1 MGLHAQRAII
11 ILTLAAVPVALI
23 WSQTDPILRYALAID
38 PAVAAAAG
46 RWSTLA
52 IAGLW
57 PTVMFE
63 VLRKFL
69 QAQKLLWPIVA
80 ASTAATAV
88 HCLNNWLLVGVLRLG
103 FDGAAIAAA
112 LTQVGPPPPLPPP
125 PPPHRPAR
133 TSAPAAG
140 LCTRT
145 AHRMPDSLRCL
156 PAPRAWRRLCS
167 PFPAAPSPH
176 RRRCRPAPPRT

>member
-1 MGLHAQRAII
+1 MGLHAQRAIL
-11 ILTLAAVPVALI
+11 ILTLASFPVALI
-23 WSQTDPILRYALAID
+23 WSQTDPILRHALAID

-80 ASTAATAV
+80 ASSVATAV
-88 HCLNNWLLVGVLRLG
+88 HCLNNWLLVGVLGLG
-103 FDGAAIAAA
+103 FDGAAIAAV
-112 LTQVGPPPPLPPP
+112 LTQVPPPPLPPL
-125 PPPHRPAR
+125 
-133 TSAPAAG
+133 SMAAIAAA
-140 LCTRT
+140 LTQ
-145 AHRMPDSLRCL
+145 
-156 PAPRAWRRLCS
+156 APR
-167 PFPAAPSPH
+167 PSNATCG
-176 RRRCRPAPPRT
+176 REIDG